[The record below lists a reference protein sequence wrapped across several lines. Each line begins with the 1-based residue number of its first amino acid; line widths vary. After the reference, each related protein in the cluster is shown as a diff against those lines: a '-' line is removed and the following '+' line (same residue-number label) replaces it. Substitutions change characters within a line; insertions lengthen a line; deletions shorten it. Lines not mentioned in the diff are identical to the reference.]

1 MNYLIIHVFTL
12 GSIYSTNINASG
24 AEQMSE
30 KINQMKLNRIK
41 NPNWPEANQP
51 AIYRRGQEFELGTYI
66 KNKSSLIAVR
76 VGLKLWASKWQV
88 QLSNRSVMLPPLS
101 TKPN

>member
-12 GSIYSTNINASG
+12 RSICGTNASG
-24 AEQMSE
+24 AEQMPE

-41 NPNWPEANQP
+41 NPNWQEANQL
-51 AIYRRGQEFELGTYI
+51 AIYRRGQEFELGTYQYI

-76 VGLKLWASKWQV
+76 VGLKLWASKLQV
-88 QLSNRSVMLPPLS
+88 QLSNSSVMLPPLS
-101 TKPN
+101 TKPH

>member
-12 GSIYSTNINASG
+12 RSICSTNASG
-24 AEQMSE
+24 AEQMPE

-41 NPNWPEANQP
+41 NPNWQEANQL

-76 VGLKLWASKWQV
+76 VGLKLWASKLQV
-88 QLSNRSVMLPPLS
+88 QLSNSSVMLPPLS
-101 TKPN
+101 TKLN